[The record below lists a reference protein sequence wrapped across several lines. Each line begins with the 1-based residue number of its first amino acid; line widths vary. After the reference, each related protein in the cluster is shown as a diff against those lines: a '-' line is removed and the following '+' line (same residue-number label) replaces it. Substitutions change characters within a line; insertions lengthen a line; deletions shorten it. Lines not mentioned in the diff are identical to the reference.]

1 MDLIETAYV
10 EAYWY
15 YDADAGKLI
24 CQDRG
29 WYPYDTYQVHELY
42 EDLPVYRYTDTESER
57 LVIPAQKEVYFTA
70 TDGKEWIQVKGKDGS
85 IGYMQIKDGT
95 IVELGKDASEVF
107 SNLAYFD

>member
-1 MDLIETAYV
+1 M
-10 EAYWY
+10 
-15 YDADAGKLI
+15 
-24 CQDRG
+24 
-29 WYPYDTYQVHELY
+29 
-42 EDLPVYRYTDTESER
+42 
-57 LVIPAQKEVYFTA
+57 IPAQKEVYFTA